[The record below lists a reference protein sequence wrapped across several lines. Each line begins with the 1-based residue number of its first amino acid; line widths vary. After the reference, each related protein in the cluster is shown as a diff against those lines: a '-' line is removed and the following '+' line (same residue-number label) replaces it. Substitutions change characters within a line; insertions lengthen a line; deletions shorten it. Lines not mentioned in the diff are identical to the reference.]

1 MEKFITLKGIAAPL
15 PMINVD
21 TDMIIPKQ
29 FLKTIKRSGLGKNL
43 FHELRFDIQGN
54 IKNDFVLNWDPY
66 KKATI
71 LIAGDNFGCGSSREH
86 APWSLLDFGFKCI
99 VAPSFADIF
108 YNNCFKNGILPIRLN
123 QEKVNILMTEAKNKN
138 QLTINLDEQKIILA
152 GENVIEFNIDP
163 FRKKCLIEGLDDIG
177 LTLQK
182 KDKIS
187 KYEESIKSSQPWI
200 ILVSNKKI
208 KFNDLKSNSIVGT
221 SSYRREYQ
229 LKNKRTDLNYKLI
242 RGNVDTR
249 IKKMENGDYDAIILS
264 KAGIDSLKIN
274 DKITE
279 EFETDDLIPCAG
291 QGIIAIQCKDN
302 DVEIKKLLEKI
313 NDNHSRIRAN
323 TEREV
328 LKTLEGD
335 CDTAV
340 GAFSNIDGNN
350 ISLSAELFS
359 VDGKHRYFI
368 KDTKDINLAK
378 ELGRE
383 VGEALKFQSKGSYK
397 R

>member
-1 MEKFITLKGIAAPL
+1 MKREKIIIGSRGSSLAMIYADNVKAKLKEVFSKEIEIKKIVTTGDENQKDRLSNLGGKGLFSKKIEDELLENNIDIAVHALKDMPS
-15 PMINVD
+15 IE
-21 TDMIIPKQ
+21 TDGLETNY
-29 FLKTIKRSGLGKNL
+29 FLKRNSPN
-43 FHELRFDIQGN
+43 E
-54 IKNDFVLNWDPY
+54 
-66 KKATI
+66 
-71 LIAGDNFGCGSSREH
+71 
-86 APWSLLDFGFKCI
+86 
-99 VAPSFADIF
+99 
-108 YNNCFKNGILPIRLN
+108 
-123 QEKVNILMTEAKNKN
+123 
-138 QLTINLDEQKIILA
+138 
-152 GENVIEFNIDP
+152 
-163 FRKKCLIEGLDDIG
+163 
-177 LTLQK
+177 
-182 KDKIS
+182 
-187 KYEESIKSSQPWI
+187 

-208 KFNDLKSNSIVGT
+208 KFNDLKPNSIVGT

-249 IKKMENGDYDAIILS
+249 IKKMENGEYDAIILS

-291 QGIIAIQCKDN
+291 QGIIAIQCKDS

>member
-1 MEKFITLKGIAAPL
+1 MKREKITIGSRGSSLAMIYAENVKAKLKEVFFKEIEIKKIVTTGDENQKDRLSNLGGKGLFSKKIEDELLENNIDIAVHALKDMPS
-15 PMINVD
+15 IE
-21 TDMIIPKQ
+21 TDGLETNY
-29 FLKTIKRSGLGKNL
+29 FLKRNSPN
-43 FHELRFDIQGN
+43 E
-54 IKNDFVLNWDPY
+54 
-66 KKATI
+66 
-71 LIAGDNFGCGSSREH
+71 
-86 APWSLLDFGFKCI
+86 
-99 VAPSFADIF
+99 
-108 YNNCFKNGILPIRLN
+108 
-123 QEKVNILMTEAKNKN
+123 
-138 QLTINLDEQKIILA
+138 
-152 GENVIEFNIDP
+152 
-163 FRKKCLIEGLDDIG
+163 
-177 LTLQK
+177 
-182 KDKIS
+182 
-187 KYEESIKSSQPWI
+187 

-208 KFNDLKSNSIVGT
+208 KFNDLKPNSIVGT
-221 SSYRREYQ
+221 SSYRREFQ
-229 LKNKRTDLNYKLI
+229 LKNKRTDLNYRLI

-383 VGEALKFQSKGSYK
+383 VGEALKSQSKGSYK